1 MRLIGKCGKKKMVCG
16 MWRNGRS
23 LLLSA
28 RVCGE
33 ISGWVVDFVVYAL
46 ISGASQG
53 SSQGCQSQ
61 NGQNESEEAGP
72 SSSSH
77 LLEEYEQN
85 DDWINTGRRTFRYN

>member
-1 MRLIGKCGKKKMVCG
+1 MVCG

-46 ISGASQG
+46 ISGTSQG
-53 SSQGCQSQ
+53 SPQGCRSQ
-61 NGQNESEEAGP
+61 NGQNESEEVGP
-72 SSSSH
+72 SSSSN
-77 LLEEYEQN
+77 LLEEHEQN
-85 DDWINTGRRTFRYN
+85 DDWIDISWKTFKYN

>member
-1 MRLIGKCGKKKMVCG
+1 MIGKCGKKKMVCG

-46 ISGASQG
+46 ISGTSQG
-53 SSQGCQSQ
+53 S
-61 NGQNESEEAGP
+61 
-72 SSSSH
+72 
-77 LLEEYEQN
+77 
-85 DDWINTGRRTFRYN
+85 